1 MKPRLEAGT
10 VETQNPEWED
20 HGKELSKDAN
30 TWIPAVRGND
40 GGGMFPK
47 LFRRILICLFIAVG
61 ANSSASGQE
70 TDRTAV
76 IERAKKEAEVVWY
89 TSAGLQDSNPMA
101 ESFQKDYPFI
111 RVSVIRAGSGVLI
124 NKILN
129 EARAQKGLF
138 DVLNT
143 NDESVLPL
151 KRRGLIARYVSPEA
165 TFYDDDLKD
174 KEGYWH
180 TAYVI
185 PWFLGYNTKMVK
197 KEELPKTYEELLNP
211 KWKGRKI
218 ALGSDNGSLILSGLM
233 RVWGKEKAIRYFQQL
248 AKQEPAIQAGAPS
261 SRIQLVAAG
270 EFPLTLASGNTL
282 QTFAS
287 RGAPVDWVPLEPVF
301 VQLNTIMLA
310 AQSRHPNATKLF
322 IDFVL
327 SKKGQEMIR
336 SFHRVPARTGVD
348 AEPPRIF
355 KGFKRVVQDIETAA
369 SGEETTKLYNEI
381 LNIR

>member
-1 MKPRLEAGT
+1 MNRGSG
-10 VETQNPEWED
+10 QNPICR
-20 HGKELSKDAN
+20 HSH
-30 TWIPAVRGND
+30 VRGND
-40 GGGMFPK
+40 ERAMFAK
-47 LFRRILICLFIAVG
+47 LFRQILICLFIAVG

-70 TDRTAV
+70 TDRATL
-76 IERAKKEAEVVWY
+76 IERAKKEGEVVWY
-89 TSAGLQDSNPMA
+89 TSAGLQDSKPMA
-101 ESFQKDYPFI
+101 DAFQKDYPFI
-111 RVSVIRAGSGVLI
+111 QVSILRAGSGVLI

-151 KRRGLIARYVSPEA
+151 KRRGLIARYVSSEA
-165 TFYDDDLKD
+165 TAYEDDLKD

-180 TAYVI
+180 AAYVV
-185 PWFLGYNTKMVK
+185 PWFLGYNTRMVK
-197 KEELPKTYEELLNP
+197 KDEVPKNYEELLTP

-218 ALGSDNGSLILSGLM
+218 VLGSDNGSLILSGLI
-233 RVWGKEKAIRYFQQL
+233 RVWGREKAVRYFQQL
-248 AKQEPAIQAGAPS
+248 AKQEPALQAGAPS
-261 SRIQLVAAG
+261 SRIQLLAAG

-355 KGFKRVVQDIETAA
+355 KGFKRVVQDIEAAA

-381 LNIR
+381 FNIR

>member
-1 MKPRLEAGT
+1 MN
-10 VETQNPEWED
+10 Q
-20 HGKELSKDAN
+20 
-30 TWIPAVRGND
+30 WIPAAAGKT
-40 GGGMFPK
+40 GGAMFAK
-47 LFRRILICLFIAVG
+47 LFRRILICLFIGMG
-61 ANSSASGQE
+61 ASSFANGQE
-70 TDRTAV
+70 TDRTAL
-76 IERAKKEAEVVWY
+76 IERAKKEGEVVWY
-89 TSAGLQDSNPMA
+89 TSAGLQDSKPMA
-101 ESFQKDYPFI
+101 DAFQKDYPFI
-111 RVSVIRAGSGVLI
+111 QVSILRAGSGVLI

-151 KRRGLIARYVSPEA
+151 KRRGLLARYVSLEA

-180 TAYVI
+180 AAYVI
-185 PWFLGYNTKMVK
+185 PWFLGYNTRMVK
-197 KEELPKTYEELLNP
+197 KDEVPKSYEELLIP
-211 KWKGRKI
+211 KWRGRKI
-218 ALGSDNGSLILSGLM
+218 VLGTDNGSLVLSGLI
-233 RVWGKEKAIRYFQQL
+233 RVWGREKAVRYFQQL
-248 AKQEPAIQAGAPS
+248 AKQEPALQAGAPS
-261 SRIQLVAAG
+261 SRIQLLAAG

-355 KGFKRVVQDIETAA
+355 KGFKRMVQDIEAAA

-381 LNIR
+381 FNIR

>member
-1 MKPRLEAGT
+1 MASCYYEKGRGT
-10 VETQNPEWED
+10 
-20 HGKELSKDAN
+20 
-30 TWIPAVRGND
+30 
-40 GGGMFPK
+40 MFAK
-47 LFRRILICLFIAVG
+47 LLCRILICLFIAVG
-61 ANSSASGQE
+61 VSSLAIAQE
-70 TDRTAV
+70 NDRAAL
-76 IERAKKEAEVVWY
+76 IERAKKEGEVVWY

-101 ESFQKDYPFI
+101 EAFQKDYPFI
-111 RVSVIRAGSGVLI
+111 RISVIRAGSGVLI
-124 NKILN
+124 NRILN

-151 KRRGLIARYVSPEA
+151 KKRGLIARYVSTEA
-165 TFYDDDLKD
+165 SFYDDDLKD

-197 KEELPKTYEELLNP
+197 KDELPKTYEELLNP

-233 RVWGKEKAIRYFQQL
+233 RVWGKEKAMRYFQQL

-301 VQLNTIMLA
+301 VQLNTIILA

-355 KGFKRVVQDIETAA
+355 KGFKRAVQDIETAA